1 MTKTFAPKILFG
13 GKNHLF
19 DEELDDLE
27 LSIVGGEVERG
38 AAVHRR
44 VHVEAGRRGQL
55 ADAV

>member
-1 MTKTFAPKILFG
+1 MPKILFG

-38 AAVHRR
+38 AAVDRR
-44 VHVEAGRRGQL
+44 VHVEAGHG
-55 ADAV
+55 